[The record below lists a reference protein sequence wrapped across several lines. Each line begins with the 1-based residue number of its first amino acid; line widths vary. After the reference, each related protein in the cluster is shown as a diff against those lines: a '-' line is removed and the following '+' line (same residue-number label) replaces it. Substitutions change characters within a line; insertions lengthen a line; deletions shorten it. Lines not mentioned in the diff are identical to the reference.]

1 MSRRAGSGSAR
12 KKIEKSI
19 DLGGRKLTLQ
29 TGVLAGQASGAVLA
43 SYGETVVLAT
53 VVGAPLKQ
61 DLGYFPLSVEYQE
74 RLYAG
79 GRIKGSRW
87 VKREGR
93 PSDDEI
99 LSGRLIDRSIRPL
112 FPKSYEKEVQVM
124 LTVLSVDMKNDPTIV
139 ASIATSAALSI
150 SPIPWKGPV
159 ATLRIGKKNGTY
171 FVNPQVSELAFS
183 DMDLIVSV
191 TDKSII
197 MIEAGARE
205 VTEEKILE
213 GVEFAQKE
221 GQKVLD
227 LIGEFTKEA
236 GKEKEPV
243 PIDKI
248 SEDLKSKIKKI
259 AGGKIP
265 EILKQMAVHEGGTE
279 DIEELKKALAEEL
292 VEEKTDAIWK
302 ALEAILRQESRKLT
316 LEGKRVDGR
325 KFDET
330 RKLFSEVG
338 VLPRTHGSAIFQR
351 GQTQV
356 LTVATLG
363 APSLGQL
370 IESAEGEE
378 SKHYLH
384 HYSMPPF
391 STGEVGR
398 IGSPSRREI
407 GHGALAERALFPV
420 IPAEAVFP
428 YTIRLVSEVLS
439 SNGSTSMAAT
449 CGSTLALMDA
459 GVPITAPVSGIA
471 MGLVV
476 EGKDFVILTD
486 INGMEDYLVGDMDFK
501 VTGTEKGVTALQLD
515 VKTLDLTT
523 LILKE
528 AFAQA
533 KKGRAE
539 ILKSI
544 LVTLPSAREKVSPL
558 APKIKVV
565 KVPVEKIGEVIGP
578 GGKMIKKIIAETGA
592 EVEVEGDGSVNISGI
607 NEEAVNLAASRVEA
621 LVKEVK
627 PGEIYEG
634 EVKRIQPFGAFIEIL
649 PGKEGMVHVSDMSE
663 GFVKDP
669 NEVVSFGQKVK
680 VRVKEI
686 DDLGRINLSMRMDP
700 STDRPREPH
709 FVPHGG
715 TSRGSDSFGG
725 SRRDFGRG
733 PRREYSSRPRF
744 SSGGRSGFARDDR
757 SSGPHFPTS
766 RLVSDKKDFGR

>member
-1 MSRRAGSGSAR
+1 MFSSKVEIPEEELIS
-12 KKIEKSI
+12 KEEMEKIELILGNAIKDAQNKLISNNIETKLQIDFLLREGSFIFSKSNLKNNI
-19 DLGGRKLTLQ
+19 LTSESFAFSYSDLSFSMRKGELFSNVESQLKSFNVELQ
-29 TGVLAGQASGAVLA
+29 TIINKYKTTLPITFLEESQRNTDFVFLFKFRQN
-43 SYGETVVLAT
+43 
-53 VVGAPLKQ
+53 APK
-61 DLGYFPLSVEYQE
+61 
-74 RLYAG
+74 
-79 GRIKGSRW
+79 
-87 VKREGR
+87 
-93 PSDDEI
+93 DEI
-99 LSGRLIDRSIRPL
+99 NSKL
-112 FPKSYEKEVQVM
+112 E
-124 LTVLSVDMKNDPTIV
+124 LTVNNLNLLYHQVFLERIIKFLTVDLNED
-139 ASIATSAALSI
+139 
-150 SPIPWKGPV
+150 
-159 ATLRIGKKNGTY
+159 
-171 FVNPQVSELAFS
+171 
-183 DMDLIVSV
+183 IVSKAWEKWYV
-191 TDKSII
+191 IKE
-197 MIEAGARE
+197 EA
-205 VTEEKILE
+205 
-213 GVEFAQKE
+213 
-221 GQKVLD
+221 
-227 LIGEFTKEA
+227 
-236 GKEKEPV
+236 
-243 PIDKI
+243 
-248 SEDLKSKIKKI
+248 S
-259 AGGKIP
+259 
-265 EILKQMAVHEGGTE
+265 
-279 DIEELKKALAEEL
+279 EELKKALAEEL
-292 VEEKTDAIWK
+292 AEEKTDAIWE

-316 LEGKRVDGR
+316 LKGKRVDGR

-544 LVTLPSAREKVSPL
+544 LATLPSAREKVSPL

-725 SRRDFGRG
+725 PRRDFGRG